1 MKKTYKEINN
11 VFFFMQCF
19 FFFLLNRSR
28 TKIFQEPYKLIPKLQ
43 TKIKKKDIVMVNIL
57 LGNRTPIHVEQF
69 IKSRSNIFPAYI
81 PDCLLLERFFLP
93 IKEIACSWFWKCN
106 SLVFIS
112 RAEFAFAFFCKVQT
126 YKKKL

>member
-1 MKKTYKEINN
+1 MH
-11 VFFFMQCF
+11 FFYAMSI
-19 FFFLLNRSR
+19 FLLNRSR

-57 LGNRTPIHVEQF
+57 LGNGIAIHVEQF
-69 IKSRSNIFPAYI
+69 IKSRSNNFPAYI

-93 IKEIACSWFWKCN
+93 IKEIASSRFWKCN

-112 RAEFAFAFFCKVQT
+112 TAEFVFAFFCKVQT
-126 YKKKL
+126 YKKIVKNLVR